1 MYDLNFK
8 VYNFSFY
15 YYYYNFIVITKGE
28 GKFEPGFLLERITQ

>member
-15 YYYYNFIVITKGE
+15 YYYNFIVITRGE
-28 GKFEPGFLLERITQ
+28 GKFKPGFLLERITQ

>member
-15 YYYYNFIVITKGE
+15 YYNNFIVITRGE
-28 GKFEPGFLLERITQ
+28 GKFEPRFLLERITQ

>member
-8 VYNFSFY
+8 VYNVSFCY
-15 YYYYNFIVITKGE
+15 CYNFIVITRGE